1 MGVLEIT
8 TRKRINF
15 MGMESFK
22 PQPVIKKEE
31 VVNNQEEVS
40 ELNIKNPNLI
50 SVLEKINGGP
60 LPEMSAGQI
69 QDLID
74 GKGSELFFGGSLDKI
89 FVERNGDIIVG
100 NKSSKAAMERAKE
113 FMNI

>member
-1 MGVLEIT
+1 MGT
-8 TRKRINF
+8 
-15 MGMESFK
+15 MEGGFK
-22 PQPVIKKEE
+22 PK
-31 VVNNQEEVS
+31 VNKQEQTVNTQEKVS
-40 ELNIKNPNLI
+40 ELNIKNPNLL

-60 LPEMSAGQI
+60 LPSMAVEQI

-100 NKSSKAAMERAKE
+100 NKSSNAAMERAKE
-113 FMNI
+113 FMNM